1 MANLLHKKDNR
12 YNKLS
17 NLVLGF
23 HGCDK
28 SVRDAVVNG
37 EKLVKSINSYDWL
50 GNGFY
55 FWENNEE
62 RALQWA
68 EHLTSNP
75 KSKIANPS
83 VLGAVIDLGNCLDLM
98 NSSSVTTLQL
108 GYDFLKS
115 SYEKDNTSM
124 PVNKNIGSNT
134 DLLLRPLDCAVIEK
148 IHSITQNPEYALE
161 PYDSVRGLFIEGN
174 EVYPGSGFREKT
186 HVQICVVNP
195 NCIKGYFIP
204 REVDGHYRVP

>member
-1 MANLLHKKDNR
+1 MYK
-12 YNKLS
+12 KLS
-17 NLVLGF
+17 NLVIGF
-23 HGCDK
+23 HGCDRK
-28 SVRDAVVNG
+28 VRDAVVNG
-37 EKLVKSINSYDWL
+37 EGLLKSRNSYDWL

-68 EHLTSNP
+68 QSLAGNP
-75 KSKIANPS
+75 KSKITVPS

-98 NSSSVTTLQL
+98 NSSSVDTLKL
-108 GYDFLKS
+108 GYAFLKS
-115 SYEKDNTSM
+115 SYEKDRTAM
-124 PVNKNIGSNT
+124 PRNRNVGADT

-148 IHSITQNPEYALE
+148 IHAITQNPDYGLE
-161 PYDSVRGLFIEGN
+161 PYDSVRGLFIEGK

-195 NCIKGYFIP
+195 NCIKGFFIP
-204 REVDGHYRVP
+204 READTDHIIP

>member
-1 MANLLHKKDNR
+1 M

-37 EKLVKSINSYDWL
+37 ENLVKSTNTYDWL

-62 RALQWA
+62 RAFQWA
-68 EHLTSNP
+68 QNLASNP
-75 KSKIANPS
+75 KSKVTAPS

-98 NSSSVTTLQL
+98 SNSSVTTLQL
-108 GYDFLKS
+108 GYNFLKS
-115 SYEKDNTSM
+115 SYEKTNTQM
-124 PVNKNIGSNT
+124 PENRNVGIST

-148 IHSITQNPEYALE
+148 IHSITNNPRYGLK

-204 REVDGHYRVP
+204 RGADTTYRIP

>member
-1 MANLLHKKDNR
+1 M

-28 SVRDAVVNG
+28 SVRDAVING
-37 EKLVKSINSYDWL
+37 GELVKSINSYDWL

-68 EHLTSNP
+68 EYLASNP
-75 KSKIANPS
+75 NSKITHPS

-98 NSSSVTTLQL
+98 SSNSITTLQL

-148 IHSITQNPEYALE
+148 IHSITQNPEYGLE

-204 REVDGHYRVP
+204 RSADENYKVP

>member
-1 MANLLHKKDNR
+1 M

-23 HGCDK
+23 HGCDI

-37 EKLVKSINSYDWL
+37 KELIKSINSYDWL

-68 EHLTSNP
+68 EYLASKP
-75 KSKIANPS
+75 KSKISIPS
-83 VLGAVIDLGNCLDLM
+83 VLG
-98 NSSSVTTLQL
+98 
-108 GYDFLKS
+108 
-115 SYEKDNTSM
+115 
-124 PVNKNIGSNT
+124 
-134 DLLLRPLDCAVIEK
+134 AVIEK
-148 IHSITQNPEYALE
+148 IHSITQNPKYGLE
-161 PYDSVRGLFIEGN
+161 PYDSVRGLFIEGD

-186 HVQICVVNP
+186 HVQICIVNP

-204 REVDGHYRVP
+204 READGHYRVP

>member
-1 MANLLHKKDNR
+1 M

-108 GYDFLKS
+108 GYEFLKS

-161 PYDSVRGLFIEGN
+161 PYDSVRGLFIEGMRYTP
-174 EVYPGSGFREKT
+174 VPDLGKR
-186 HVQICVVNP
+186 HM
-195 NCIKGYFIP
+195 
-204 REVDGHYRVP
+204 YRFVS